1 MIFSF
6 YRKQLK
12 FQGGGIIMKKKLL
25 ITIAALSLLGNQIV
39 FAESSTEDTAEIRTE
54 TVEGETDPVSHIYT
68 FTLNDNTYT
77 LPCKVTDFT
86 QNGWDLGS
94 GTLDSSTYARTIGY
108 YKGGSEYV
116 SFEVLND
123 TEENGVDLADLKVV
137 AVNVTQSFVDAE
149 GNNFETADGIHLG
162 MTIDEIRELYGEPF
176 SENSSYISYHFQERY
191 ETGDGGMR
199 GLGDVY
205 AGEDSFYA
213 YWKDGSDIVERIDL
227 QYFGIAE
234 SEDAE

>member
-1 MIFSF
+1 
-6 YRKQLK
+6 
-12 FQGGGIIMKKKLL
+12 MKKKFL

-39 FAESSTEDTAEIRTE
+39 FAESSTEDTTEIHTE
-54 TVEGETDPVSHIYT
+54 TAEEETDPVSHIYT

-94 GTLDSSTYARTIGY
+94 GTLDSNTYARTVGY

-137 AVNVTQSFVDAE
+137 AVNVTQSFVDTE
-149 GNNFETADGIHLG
+149 GYNFETADGIHLG
-162 MTIDEIRELYGEPF
+162 MTMDEIRELYGEPF

-213 YWKDGSDIVERIDL
+213 YRKDGSDIVERIDL

>member
-1 MIFSF
+1 
-6 YRKQLK
+6 
-12 FQGGGIIMKKKLL
+12 MKKKFL

-54 TVEGETDPVSHIYT
+54 TAEEETDPVSHIYT

-86 QNGWDLGS
+86 QSGWDLGS
-94 GTLDSSTYARTIGY
+94 GTLDSNTYARTVGY

-137 AVNVTQSFVDAE
+137 AVNVTQSFVDTE
-149 GNNFETADGIHLG
+149 GYNFETADGIHLG
-162 MTIDEIRELYGEPF
+162 MTMDEIRELYGEPF
-176 SENSSYISYHFQERY
+176 SENSSYISYHFQNRY
-191 ETGDGGMR
+191 ETDGLR
-199 GLGDVY
+199 GLGDAY
-205 AGEDSFYA
+205 AGEDSLYA
-213 YWKDGSDIVERIDL
+213 YTEEGADIVNRIDL